1 MYANAIVAGKLI
13 RFRLS
18 PELARAHRANAGKP
32 MSDNEIIEFVEKRRR
47 ALALRRAR
55 PYLASRP

>member
-18 PELARAHRANAGKP
+18 PELARAHRANAGKT
-32 MSDNEIIEFVEKRRR
+32 MSDNEVIEFVEKRRR